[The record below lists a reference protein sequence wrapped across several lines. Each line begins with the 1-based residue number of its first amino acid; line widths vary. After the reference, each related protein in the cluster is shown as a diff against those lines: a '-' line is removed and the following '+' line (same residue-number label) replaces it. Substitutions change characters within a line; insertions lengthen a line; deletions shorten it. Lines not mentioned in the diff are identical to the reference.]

1 MTWCYFN
8 EQEKEKSQGVAG
20 RAGDTRGLLGAH

>member
-8 EQEKEKSQGVAG
+8 EQEKSQGVAG